1 MIQVLVLSKSGV
13 CEHKDMTHQQL
24 LSSIKQHKLS
34 LRDQRTI
41 LRATDLKQN
50 VAILM
55 PRPSSQCFIF
65 DMEHIKLICFKDNCV
80 ILNSEE
86 KAAQVYVA
94 GLKEQ
99 FKFVSNE
106 SEMIKDEVTLLDFEH
121 VILEYALENVTQK
134 FRRHLSII
142 KPSLEELL
150 QQIELSPR
158 TNALRKLHAVKKS
171 LIEFQQ
177 KVDRVKKALRNI
189 LGKGEDMDSLYLTES
204 NRTVGDHEEI
214 ELLLGS
220 YLADM
225 EDIEIQIR
233 IIIDMIEDTDQF
245 ISVHLDSVRNEMI
258 KMGLF
263 LEMGALVM
271 AFGAVMAGIFGMNF
285 PNFVEGYENAFNS
298 VCLSIF
304 VSMTLLFLGLYKTY
318 QKLEADTTSAQSFSL
333 LRDFYTYA
341 DDLEYNV
348 HSKTIKKSETTDVTD
363 QAENQKIDDFE
374 YDFYG
379 KTMKKKEVKEV
390 KEVAERI
397 TGSKITDIEVGLA
410 FLTRKI
416 E

>member
-1 MIQVLVLSKSGV
+1 M
-13 CEHKDMTHQQL
+13 CEQKDMTHQQL
-24 LSSIKQHKLS
+24 LSSIKKHKLS

-41 LRATDLKQN
+41 LRLTDLKQSM
-50 VAILM
+50 AILL

-65 DMEHIKLICFKDNCV
+65 DMEHIKLICFKDHCL

-99 FKFVSNE
+99 FKFVGDE
-106 SEMIKDEVTLLDFEH
+106 SEMNKDEETLLDFEH

-142 KPSLEELL
+142 NPSLKELL
-150 QQIELSPR
+150 QQIELSPKP
-158 TNALRKLHAVKKS
+158 NALRKLHAVKIS

-177 KVDRVKKALRNI
+177 KVERVKKALRNI
-189 LGKGEDMDSLYLTES
+189 LGKGEDMASLYLTES
-204 NRTVGDHEEI
+204 SRPMGDHEDVEM
-214 ELLLGS
+214 LLGS
-220 YLADM
+220 YLAHM

-233 IIIDMIEDTDQF
+233 IIIEMIEDTDQF

-271 AFGAVMAGIFGMNF
+271 ASGAVMAGIFGMNF

-298 VCLSIF
+298 VCLSII
-304 VSMTLLFLGLYKTY
+304 VSMSLFFLGLYKTY
-318 QKLEADTTSAQSFSL
+318 LKLEADTTSAQSFSL
-333 LRDFYTYA
+333 LKNFYTYV

-348 HSKTIKKSETTDVTD
+348 YKKTIKKSEVKDIKDKV
-363 QAENQKIDDFE
+363 ENQKLNDFDNNVYE
-374 YDFYG
+374 
-379 KTMKKKEVKEV
+379 KTMKKPEVKD
-390 KEVAERI
+390 VAERI
-397 TGSKITDIEVGLA
+397 TGSKMTDLEAGLCFPIGA
-410 FLTRKI
+410 SHKI
-416 E
+416 KAEDKILVCH